1 MDTKV
6 ILKQLKIAADEN
18 LATHKSVNN
27 SSKNAVGDLRY
38 DIEDLTDDRRLK
50 STYSRLGIN
59 LNTFINQ
66 VAMANLT
73 TATALIKII
82 ELLEKKEKKK

>member
-1 MDTKV
+1 MDTKL
-6 ILKQLKIAADEN
+6 ILKQLNIAAAEN

-38 DIEDLTDDRRLK
+38 DIENLTEDRRLK
-50 STYSRLGIN
+50 TTYSRLGIN
-59 LNTFINQ
+59 FNTFINQ

-73 TATALIKII
+73 TANALIKII